1 MCPFNKV
8 DISQQKQNLETYYQD
23 TILALKELLPLFQIN
38 GLMGYIEPLGFAS
51 SSLRSTLSTMILIK
65 ETGLEAHK
73 IVHDTFHHFL
83 GTDDLKLLG
92 MQYDMECTGLMH
104 VSAVTTDISPEN
116 YRDEHRNMDFK
127 RDKLNNKEQ
136 VDLFVK
142 KGYEG
147 IISFEP
153 FAEEVQR
160 LKVRELKEL
169 IDKAIEYFG

>member
-1 MCPFNKV
+1 M
-8 DISQQKQNLETYYQD
+8 
-23 TILALKELLPLFQIN
+23 
-38 GLMGYIEPLGFAS
+38 
-51 SSLRSTLSTMILIK
+51 
-65 ETGLEAHK
+65 
-73 IVHDTFHHFL
+73 
-83 GTDDLKLLG
+83 
-92 MQYDMECTGLMH
+92 MH
-104 VSAVTTDISPEN
+104 ISAVTTDISPEK

-136 VDLFVK
+136 VDFFVK
-142 KGYEG
+142 EDYRG